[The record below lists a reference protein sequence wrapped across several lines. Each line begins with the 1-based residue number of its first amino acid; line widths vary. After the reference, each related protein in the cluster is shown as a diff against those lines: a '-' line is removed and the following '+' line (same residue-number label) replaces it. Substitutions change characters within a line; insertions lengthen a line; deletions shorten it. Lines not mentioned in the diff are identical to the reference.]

1 VALALVE
8 AMNGTQNTE
17 RGGEMEMNAASVVEQ
32 RWSQRRDVLLGVDV
46 LENGE
51 LIASCQSRDVGL
63 GGVFIET
70 ASGKLQDHCDYELC
84 FSLGQKDMAKQK
96 LKAKIVRVA
105 DDGYGLMFKDFDTN
119 SFRALQ
125 EIMRHSSSAN

>member
-1 VALALVE
+1 MDTGAP
-8 AMNGTQNTE
+8 
-17 RGGEMEMNAASVVEQ
+17 SVVEH

-51 LIASCQSRDVGL
+51 IVASCQSRDVGL
-63 GGVFIET
+63 GGVFVKT
-70 ASGKLQDHCDYELC
+70 DNRKLFSDCDYELC

-96 LKAKIVRVA
+96 LKAKIVRTA
-105 DDGYGLMFKDFDTN
+105 DDGYGFMFKDFDTN

-125 EIMRHSSSAN
+125 EIMRHSSAAH